1 MPQAPH
7 IPTVFQNRLLAVL
20 PPEELERLAL
30 HFQHVPLVFRDTL
43 YDAGVISEFIYFPL
57 NGVIST
63 IAVMKDG
70 SSTEV
75 GVVGK
80 EGATDVSVVLGDD
93 ISSHRAIVQLG
104 GSDVRLSVVVL
115 REELRQD
122 GELRSVL
129 LRYTR
134 FALAQATQSAACN
147 RLHSLEQRCARW
159 LLSMRDRVGADTFP
173 MTHDFL
179 AYMLGV
185 RRPGVTVA
193 AQALQRAGRVRYARG
208 QLTILDGD
216 GLEADAC
223 ECHGVLKN
231 ELARLLG

>member
-20 PPEELERLAL
+20 PPEEIERLAL
-30 HFQHVPLVFRDTL
+30 HFQHVPLVFRETL

-75 GVVGK
+75 GVVGN

-93 ISSHRAIVQLG
+93 ISGHRAIVQLG
-104 GSDVRLSVVVL
+104 GSAVRLSAVVL
-115 REELRQD
+115 REELRRD

-159 LLSMRDRVGADTFP
+159 LL
-173 MTHDFL
+173 
-179 AYMLGV
+179 
-185 RRPGVTVA
+185 
-193 AQALQRAGRVRYARG
+193 
-208 QLTILDGD
+208 
-216 GLEADAC
+216 
-223 ECHGVLKN
+223 
-231 ELARLLG
+231 